1 MLRIAIVLVVSLFPA
16 LAAAES
22 WPVGRA
28 PSREPSP
35 YVYDAAK
42 TAKAPRKFF
51 DDSSATS
58 LYAGTSHLVEAD
70 GTIETI
76 THEVTRL
83 NGRKGVEK
91 LGSGFRRIGR
101 ARARCPAGVE
111 VCFVYRPLECF
122 RPSLAVATNEAREEA
137 ENHLPRVEWISQT
150 VSNTKLN
157 SSNVSSGTGQ

>member
-1 MLRIAIVLVVSLFPA
+1 MLRVALLLIASLSPTLV
-16 LAAAES
+16 AAAES

-70 GTIETI
+70 GTVETI

-91 LGSGFRRIGR
+91 LGEFRGISYTPSHQKLTLNVARI
-101 ARARCPAGVE
+101 
-111 VCFVYRPLECF
+111 
-122 RPSLAVATNEAREEA
+122 
-137 ENHLPRVEWISQT
+137 H
-150 VSNTKLN
+150 
-157 SSNVSSGTGQ
+157 